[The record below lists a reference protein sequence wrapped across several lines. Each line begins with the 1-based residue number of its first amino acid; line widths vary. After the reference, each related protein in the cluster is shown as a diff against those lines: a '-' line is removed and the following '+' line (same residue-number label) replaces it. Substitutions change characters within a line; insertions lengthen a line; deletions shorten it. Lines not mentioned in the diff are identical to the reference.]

1 MSRAGRIENA
11 AYWLGLIL
19 VGWALVTFL
28 FVPLGSALVTAFVR
42 DGSIALGEITG
53 ELAGSRRVREA
64 IWNTVWMTAATTVT
78 VTIFGVFQVMVLEYF
93 HVRGRA
99 ILKLAFA
106 IPLVFGSIVAAAG
119 YNFTYG
125 PSGVLTV
132 ALQRWF
138 PELPSDWF
146 HGWHGVLFIHTFL
159 MTSFFFLFLRAAMR
173 RVDFSTIEAAR
184 SLGANE
190 ATILRRVVLPV
201 ILPTLLAVILLT
213 VYGAIGSF
221 AAPQILGGRDFHMLS
236 QVILT
241 LNSLR
246 RQDMAALLALIMGV
260 VVMGL
265 ILLSQYYEAKGS
277 YVGGSKTPVPI
288 QLRRVR
294 NPVANAALLGAAW
307 LMALLY
313 FVPVGLVVLFSFA
326 PAASIGVETL
336 PSSLTLKNYVRVF
349 TEGRAFGPAWNSAQ
363 MGLIAVAAGLAVTL
377 FAVPVMLKTR
387 GWIGRFLDLS
397 FFLPW
402 VVPSILLAVGVIAAF
417 DTPNPL
423 IFGGVLLGSFWILP
437 VAYTIVILPLMVR
450 FLRAAFTGIDPGL
463 EEAARSMGAGGLYR
477 FRRVILPIVLPTA
490 ILVAGMTFNDLMT
503 EYPLSAF
510 LYNVNN
516 RPLPI
521 AIVDGA
527 MSPDPEQKA
536 VNLVYSVL
544 IIGFSLAVIL
554 FAERIGLGRGP
565 QSDQR

>member
-1 MSRAGRIENA
+1 MNRTARIEA
-11 AYWLGLIL
+11 MAYWLGLIL
-19 VGWALVTFL
+19 VGWALVSFL
-28 FVPLGSALVTAFVR
+28 FVPLGSALMTAFVR
-42 DGSIALGEITG
+42 DGGIALGEITS
-53 ELAGSRRVREA
+53 ELAASRRVRMA
-64 IWNTVWMTAATTVT
+64 IWNTAWMTAATTVT
-78 VTIFGVFQVMVLEYF
+78 VTIVGVFQVMALEYF
-93 HVRGRA
+93 HLRA
-99 ILKLAFA
+99 RALLKLAFA
-106 IPLVFGSIVAAAG
+106 IPLVFGSIVAASG

-125 PSGVLTV
+125 PSGVVTV
-132 ALQRWF
+132 ALQHWF
-138 PELPSDWF
+138 PRLPSDWF

-184 SLGANE
+184 SLGASE
-190 ATILRRVVLPV
+190 FTILRRVVLPV

-213 VYGAIGSF
+213 IYGAIGSF
-221 AAPQILGGRDFHMLS
+221 AAPQILGGQDFQMLS
-236 QVILT
+236 QMILT

-260 VVMGL
+260 LVMGL
-265 ILLSQYYEAKGS
+265 ILLSQHCEAKGS
-277 YVGGSKTPVPI
+277 YVGGSKTPMPI

-294 NPVANAALLGAAW
+294 NPVANAMLHGVAS

-326 PAASIGVETL
+326 PSSSIGVETL
-336 PSSLTLKNYVRVF
+336 PSSLTLKNYIRVF
-349 TEGRAFGPAWNSAQ
+349 SEGRAFGPAWNSAQ
-363 MGLIAVAAGLAVTL
+363 MGSMAVMAGLTITL
-377 FAVPVMLKTR
+377 FTVPVMLKTR
-387 GWIGRFLDLS
+387 GWLGRFLDLS

-402 VVPSILLAVGVIAAF
+402 VVPSILLAVGLIAAF
-417 DTPNPL
+417 DRPNPL
-423 IFGGVLLGSFWILP
+423 VFGGVMLGSFWILP
-437 VAYTIVILPLMVR
+437 VAYTIIVLPLMVR
-450 FLRAAFTGIDPGL
+450 FLRAAFTGIDPCL
-463 EEAARSMGAGGLYR
+463 EEAARSMGAGALYR

-521 AIVDGA
+521 AIVEGA
-527 MSPDPEQKA
+527 MSPDPEEKA

-565 QSDQR
+565 QPDQR